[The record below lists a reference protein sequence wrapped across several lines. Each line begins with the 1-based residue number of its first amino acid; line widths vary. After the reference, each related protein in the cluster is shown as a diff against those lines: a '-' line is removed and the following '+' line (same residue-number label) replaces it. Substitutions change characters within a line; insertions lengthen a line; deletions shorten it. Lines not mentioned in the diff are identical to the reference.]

1 MACTITLFSSL
12 LTVFLSRT
20 FLSALLRFSLAPLGL
35 NCLSSFDCGR
45 GGCGWVVPVR
55 IISFIMQDG
64 EQRWRGARSGKSF
77 LFTAGGGGG
86 GGISSSSIGDADCF
100 SGGET
105 IQSGL
110 GAGFIC
116 ASSIFRGC
124 GILQLLVI
132 PFFSP
137 SSLQRSTRKLN

>member
-1 MACTITLFSSL
+1 MACTFTLFSSL
-12 LTVFLSRT
+12 LTVLLSRT

-35 NCLSSFDCGR
+35 NSLSSFDCGG
-45 GGCGWVVPVR
+45 GGCGLMVPVTM
-55 IISFIMQDG
+55 ISFTMQDG

-86 GGISSSSIGDADCF
+86 GGISSSSIGDDDRF

-105 IQSGL
+105 ILSGS

-116 ASSIFRGC
+116 ALSIFRGS
-124 GILQLLVI
+124 GIVQLLVI
-132 PFFSP
+132 PFFIP